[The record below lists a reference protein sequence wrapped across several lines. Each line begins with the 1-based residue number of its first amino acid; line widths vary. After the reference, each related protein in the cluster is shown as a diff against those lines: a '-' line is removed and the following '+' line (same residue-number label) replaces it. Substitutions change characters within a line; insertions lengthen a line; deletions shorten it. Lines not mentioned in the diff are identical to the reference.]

1 MQRFE
6 HVGVIEGYYG
16 PKWSHAD
23 RLYVIERIGA
33 WGMNRYYY
41 APKDDALHRARWREP
56 YPKRD
61 LDEFRELV
69 DRGERAGVD
78 VGFALSPGLSIRYA
92 SADDRR
98 ALLDKFRGFVDL
110 GARRLCLALD
120 DVPTRLQHEE
130 DQEAFDSLG
139 DAHAALAVEI
149 AQALGAD
156 VGLYVVPTDY
166 LGVGS
171 SPYLETLGAA
181 LPPEIEIGWTGR
193 TVVSP
198 TIESREAQAR
208 SAALERRV
216 LIWDN
221 VPVTDGPMRA
231 MLHMGPYAGRAAD
244 LPEYAS
250 GILLNPMEHA
260 HASCVALY
268 TASRYAADPAG
279 YDPETAW
286 NEAIEEVG
294 DGEPEAFRLFVE
306 AHRFSPL
313 HTEDRDRGLEAR
325 FAEIANA
332 LEDGRDFSD
341 LLLEVRELAQRRVQV
356 AESLRAGL
364 TDRRLAAEID
374 PWLESH
380 ETESRRILVS
390 IEALLEILAD
400 APQNE
405 RLFAFMR
412 MQGRLSL
419 EPDNGRVS
427 YGPRRVLYP
436 QLTSMVEDEMRLS
449 VEPTLI
455 RDHCLA
461 DEILEFVEDL
471 AMFAL
476 SDPDA

>member
-23 RLYVIERIGA
+23 RLHVIERIGA

-41 APKDDALHRARWREP
+41 APKDDPLHRSLWRDP
-56 YPKRD
+56 YPKRE
-61 LDEFRELV
+61 LGEFRELV
-69 DRGERAGVD
+69 ECGERAGVE
-78 VGFALSPGLSIRYA
+78 VGFALSPGLSITYS
-92 SADDRR
+92 SAEDRR
-98 ALLDKFRGFVDL
+98 ALLDKFRGFVEL

-120 DVPTRLQHEE
+120 DVPTRLSCDE
-130 DQEAFDSLG
+130 DEQAFASLG
-139 DAHAALAVEI
+139 DAHAALAGEI
-149 AQALGAD
+149 ARALGPE
-156 VGLYVVPTDY
+156 VGLYLVPTDY
-166 LGVGS
+166 LGVAS
-171 SPYLETLGAA
+171 TPYLETLGAE

-198 TIESREAQAR
+198 TIESREAEAR
-208 SAALERRV
+208 SRALKRRV
-216 LIWDN
+216 LVWDN
-221 VPVTDGPMRA
+221 VPVSDGPMRA
-231 MLHMGPYAGRAAD
+231 MLHMGPYVGRAAD

-260 HASCVALY
+260 RASCVVLY
-268 TASRYAADPAG
+268 TAARYAADPAG
-279 YDPETAW
+279 YDPEGAW
-286 NEAIEEVG
+286 NEAIDEVG
-294 DGEPEAFRLFVE
+294 DGDPEAFRLFAE

-325 FAEIANA
+325 FAEISRA

-356 AESLRAGL
+356 GEALREGL
-364 TDRRLAAEID
+364 RDRRLAAEID
-374 PWLESH
+374 PWLDSH
-380 ETESRRILVS
+380 ETESRRVLVA
-390 IEALLEILAD
+390 IEALLEILSD
-400 APQNE
+400 ISHRE

-436 QLTSMVEDEMRLS
+436 QLTSMYEDEMRLS

-455 RDHCLA
+455 RGQCLA

-471 AMFAL
+471 ALFAL
-476 SDPDA
+476 SESN